1 MIDLLKRVVRRKS
14 YRPLNKIEISKRN
27 LVNNLKFLRSLNRD
41 IAIAPVLKSN
51 AYGHGIVKVAS
62 ILDKM
67 NCPFFCVDSI
77 FEAYQLFEAKIKTP
91 ILIMGYVDPTNLS
104 IKELPFSYSI
114 WDFEQASKIADYQKG
129 AKLHIFVDTGLN
141 REGVKLE
148 ELESLLVKLKNL
160 PDIKIEGLMSHLAIY
175 TQDQPYPKMQVK
187 NYQTALEIA
196 ANSGLNLKWK
206 HLAASGGLMNE
217 YTKGTNMT
225 RCGIT
230 IYGIDRENK
239 SQGGL
244 KPVLSLRTKIIQIKK
259 ISKGTRVGYDTTFE
273 AKKDTVI
280 GVLPIGYND
289 GVDRRLSNLG
299 VVEVDGI
306 FCPIIGKISMNVTTI
321 DITEIKDP
329 VLGQEVIVFSNNP
342 KNPNSF
348 ENAAK
353 LCQTIPHD
361 LLVHLTPSTRREIV

>member
-67 NCPFFCVDSI
+67 NCPFFCLDSI

-91 ILIMGYVDPTNLS
+91 ILIMGYVDPSNLS
-104 IKELPFSYSI
+104 IKELPFSYAI
-114 WDFEQASKIADYQKG
+114 WDFEQAARIADYQKG
-129 AKLHIFVDTGLN
+129 AKLHIFIDTGLN

-148 ELESLLVKLKNL
+148 ELESLLAKLKNL

-175 TQDQPYPKMQVK
+175 TQNQPYPKMQVK

-239 SQGGL
+239 SQGRL

-259 ISKGTRVGYDTTFE
+259 ISKGTRVGYDSTFE

-361 LLVHLTPSTRREIV
+361 LLVHLTPSMRRELV